1 MQIAAHV
8 AVYYRL
14 IQNRQFKPSEIRK
27 YNSHKRDR
35 VNFQWSALQYICIDS
50 HPHKYPP
57 AHNFLDYKAVTYAS
71 PVVHGIF
78 ECLFLVLVFG
88 GGALKRDVLVLQGV
102 VVGLGGGASKR
113 DVLFVLQGVVVGLGG
128 GALKRDVLVDL
139 QGVVVGL
146 GGGALKRDVLVLQGV
161 VVGLGGG
168 ALKREDEHRVTV
180 AVISENE

>member
-102 VVGLGGGASKR
+102 VVGLGGGA
-113 DVLFVLQGVVVGLGG
+113 
-128 GALKRDVLVDL
+128 
-139 QGVVVGL
+139 
-146 GGGALKRDVLVLQGV
+146 LKRDVLVLQGV